1 MEAFDFTT
9 LFWFLKAYAFE
20 KENKR
25 KKKRKKRTK
34 KKKRKKKTKENLS
47 RRVASDGDDVSICTF
62 LFAILPVWIFTFVE
76 LSFGYKVM
84 FTFVGA
90 IGVFIALSGK
100 SMRLH
105 K

>member
-1 MEAFDFTT
+1 MFEDTDIDIV
-9 LFWFLKAYAFE
+9 FWIKF
-20 KENKR
+20 
-25 KKKRKKRTK
+25 
-34 KKKRKKKTKENLS
+34 
-47 RRVASDGDDVSICTF
+47 SICTF